1 MPDNENEQPAED
13 QPLEKQEVDEEP
25 AAEEA
30 ASEEVVTSDE
40 APSPPASSEAEEVAS
55 EEVVTSD
62 EAPSPPPSPPASS
75 EAEEATPQASFSSLV
90 TFIAAQTVVALGEGS
105 SEQEEKP
112 AVRLDIARYH
122 IDTLVVLQEKTQ
134 GHLSE
139 EEAAL
144 VEQYLHQLRMLYVS
158 VQKNDEA
165 APE

>member
-1 MPDNENEQPAED
+1 MPDNENEQPEED
-13 QPLEKQEVDEEP
+13 QPLEQQEVDEGP
-25 AAEEA
+25 AAEEI
-30 ASEEVVTSDE
+30 TSDE
-40 APSPPASSEAEEVAS
+40 APSSPDGSEAEEATS
-55 EEVVTSD
+55 EEVATSD
-62 EAPSPPPSPPASS
+62 EAPSSPDGS

-134 GHLSE
+134 GHLSKE
-139 EEAAL
+139 EGAL

-158 VQKNDEA
+158 GQKNDEA
-165 APE
+165 APA

>member
-1 MPDNENEQPAED
+1 MPDNENEQPEED
-13 QPLEKQEVDEEP
+13 QPLDQPLDQQEVDEGP

-40 APSPPASSEAEEVAS
+40 APSPPDSSEGEEAAS

-62 EAPSPPPSPPASS
+62 EAPSPPDSS
-75 EAEEATPQASFSSLV
+75 ESEEATPQASFSSLV

-105 SEQEEKP
+105 PEQEEKP
-112 AVRLDIARYH
+112 TVRLDIARYH
-122 IDTLVVLQEKTQ
+122 IDTLVVLQEKTE

-139 EEAAL
+139 EEGAL

-158 VQKNDEA
+158 VQQDDEA

>member
-1 MPDNENEQPAED
+1 MPDNENEQPEED
-13 QPLEKQEVDEEP
+13 QPLEQQEVDEGP
-25 AAEEA
+25 AADEATSEEVVTSDEAPSPPDSSEAEEA

-40 APSPPASSEAEEVAS
+40 APSPP
-55 EEVVTSD
+55 D
-62 EAPSPPPSPPASS
+62 SS
-75 EAEEATPQASFSSLV
+75 EAEEAAPQASFSSLV

-105 SEQEEKP
+105 AEQEEKL

-122 IDTLVVLQEKTQ
+122 IDTLVVLQEKTE

-139 EEAAL
+139 EEGAL

-158 VQKNDEA
+158 VQQDDEA

>member
-1 MPDNENEQPAED
+1 MPANENEQPAED
-13 QPLEKQEVDEEP
+13 QPLEQQEVDEGP
-25 AAEEA
+25 AAEEV
-30 ASEEVVTSDE
+30 ASEEVASEEVTSE
-40 APSPPASSEAEEVAS
+40 EVTSEEVASEEVAS

-62 EAPSPPPSPPASS
+62 EAPSPPDSS
-75 EAEEATPQASFSSLV
+75 EGEEATPQASFSSLV

-105 SEQEEKP
+105 AEQEEKL

-122 IDTLVVLQEKTQ
+122 IDTLVVLQEKTE

-139 EEAAL
+139 EEGAL

-158 VQKNDEA
+158 VQQDDEA

>member
-13 QPLEKQEVDEEP
+13 QPLEQQEVDEGP
-25 AAEEA
+25 AVEEA

-62 EAPSPPPSPPASS
+62 EAPSPPASS